1 MKITKKVNLT
11 NSQNTYIL
19 TSENEAAVIDPGID
33 ADEIINICG
42 KNIKYIILTHCHYD
56 HIEGLKDLKEKTGAR
71 IVFSKTAKE
80 NLNNPD
86 INLSGFVYGRNT
98 GTVPDIT
105 VEENDIL
112 NLGNEHILCIE
123 TPGHTSC
130 GMCYI
135 TGDNLFSGD
144 TLFENSIGRTDFPTG
159 NYNILKESIKN
170 KIYTLPENV
179 KIYPGHGEETS
190 VEKEKKYNSFIRG

>member
-1 MKITKKVNLT
+1 MKIVKKVNLT

-19 TSENEAAVIDPGID
+19 ISENEVAVIDPGIN
-33 ADEIINICG
+33 AEEITDICG

-56 HIEGLKDLKEKTGAR
+56 HIEGLKALKEMTGAE
-71 IVFSKTAKE
+71 IVFSKKASA

-86 INLSGFVYGRNT
+86 VNLSGFVYGRNI

-105 VEENDIL
+105 VADNDIL
-112 NLGNEHILCIE
+112 KLGNEKILCIE

-130 GMCYI
+130 GMCYLI
-135 TGDNLFSGD
+135 GDNLFSGD
-144 TLFENSIGRTDFPTG
+144 TLFNDSIGRTDLPTG
-159 NYNILKESIKN
+159 NYKILEKAIKN

-179 KIYPGHGEETS
+179 KIYPGHGEETL